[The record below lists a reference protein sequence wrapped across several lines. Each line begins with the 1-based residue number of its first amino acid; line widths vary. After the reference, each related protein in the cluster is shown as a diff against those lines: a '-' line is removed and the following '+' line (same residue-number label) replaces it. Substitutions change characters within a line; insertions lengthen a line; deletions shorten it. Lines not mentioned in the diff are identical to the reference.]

1 MENKLKLIIRIIAS
15 PFVFALLI
23 ISHFT
28 FVIIRTTD
36 FIRFG
41 GEFIHY
47 RSNEERATI
56 AKILEEINE
65 KYGK

>member
-15 PFVFALLI
+15 PFVFALLML
-23 ISHFT
+23 SHFT

-47 RSNEERATI
+47 RSNEERVTI

>member
-23 ISHFT
+23 LSHFT

-47 RSNEERATI
+47 RSNEEKVIMTN
-56 AKILEEINE
+56 ILQKLKE
-65 KYGK
+65 KNGK

>member
-23 ISHFT
+23 LSHFT

-47 RSNEERATI
+47 RSNEEKAIMTN
-56 AKILEEINE
+56 ILQKLTE
-65 KYGK
+65 KNGK

>member
-15 PFVFALLI
+15 PFVFALLML
-23 ISHFT
+23 SHFT

-56 AKILEEINE
+56 AKILEEINK

>member
-15 PFVFALLI
+15 PFVFALLML
-23 ISHFT
+23 SHFT

-47 RSNEERATI
+47 RSNEEKASITN
-56 AKILEEINE
+56 ILQKLKE
-65 KYGK
+65 KDGK

>member
-47 RSNEERATI
+47 RSNEERATMQ
-56 AKILEEINE
+56 
-65 KYGK
+65 KYLKK

>member
-15 PFVFALLI
+15 PFVFALLML
-23 ISHFT
+23 SHFT

-47 RSNEERATI
+47 RSNEEKATI
-56 AKILEEINE
+56 AKILEEIKENN
-65 KYGK
+65 GK

>member
-1 MENKLKLIIRIIAS
+1 MENKLKLIIRIIGS

-23 ISHFT
+23 LSHFA
-28 FVIIRTTD
+28 FVIIRTAD

-47 RSNEERATI
+47 RSNKERATI

>member
-1 MENKLKLIIRIIAS
+1 MENKLRLIIRIIAS

-23 ISHFT
+23 LSHFT

-47 RSNEERATI
+47 RSNEERVTI

>member
-1 MENKLKLIIRIIAS
+1 MENKLRLIIRIIAS
-15 PFVFALLI
+15 PFVFALLML
-23 ISHFT
+23 SHFT

-47 RSNEERATI
+47 RSNEERVTI